1 MCLSGV
7 VLHFLTL
14 ALTSAADEASL
25 KWWDLI
31 SVVPKLLQVLPWSL
45 WRQGLALGLCLC
57 QSGGPK
63 KGTDHEIHGEEAVT
77 ASSQAGVRQQA
88 VDAIGDASIKL
99 QLPLHYLTLSVVQE
113 KRTLRDGMGRGECD
127 KS

>member
-1 MCLSGV
+1 M
-7 VLHFLTL
+7 
-14 ALTSAADEASL
+14 
-25 KWWDLI
+25 
-31 SVVPKLLQVLPWSL
+31 
-45 WRQGLALGLCLC
+45 ALGLCLC

-63 KGTDHEIHGEEAVT
+63 KGTDHEIHSEEAVT